1 MYFKELTQNSPVYIF
16 DKQSMT
22 LSQGKVVTR
31 GFPRM
36 DVNPTAGISG
46 MVVDLAIEV
55 NGKTANYVIPESSSV
70 AYAGN
75 LVLSVDKSGL
85 ATEVQAMKAG
95 AEQHL
100 ASVEHQKQVLEK
112 STSLLEEL
120 DQTFKERQEAD
131 KRFSKIEDSV
141 NELKN
146 MVNEIMKQ
154 SEK

>member
-1 MYFKELTQNSPVYIF
+1 
-16 DKQSMT
+16 
-22 LSQGKVVTR
+22 
-31 GFPRM
+31 M

-141 NELKN
+141 NELKD
-146 MVNEIMKQ
+146 MVSQIMKQ
-154 SEK
+154 SVK

>member
-95 AEQHL
+95 AEHL

-146 MVNEIMKQ
+146 MVSQIMKQ